1 MAYSTDASCQPN
13 LAANKVEPET
23 ALTWLA
29 EAQRRWLRPL
39 VWPLSGHF
47 LGVHPRIR
55 SRTATL
61 KLEPHQ
67 LQAPAQDKEG
77 GITNGN
83 VLYMPYYFDKSGNM
97 ESEQAI
103 LSFAA
108 LAQPTRLEV
117 FRLLVRAEPKGISA
131 GELAKSLAVPANTLS
146 SHLNVMTR
154 AGLVRG
160 ERHSRTIIYR
170 ARVDELRALIGF
182 LLKDC
187 CDGRPDI
194 CAPILDDISCC
205 TKATCP

>member
-1 MAYSTDASCQPN
+1 MALASRPIPPVGD
-13 LAANKVEPET
+13 LKT
-23 ALTWLA
+23 SLA
-29 EAQRRWLRPL
+29 ESSLSARPL
-39 VWPLSGHF
+39 EMKPIQ
-47 LGVHPRIR
+47 R
-55 SRTATL
+55 
-61 KLEPHQ
+61 LELHSPQ
-67 LQAPAQDKEG
+67 PPKPVREARPTQAR
-77 GITNGN
+77 
-83 VLYMPYYFDKSGNM
+83 LYKPYYFDKSGNM

-103 LSFAA
+103 LSFSA

-187 CDGRPDI
+187 CEGRPDI

-205 TKATCP
+205 TKVTCP

>member
-1 MAYSTDASCQPN
+1 M
-13 LAANKVEPET
+13 
-23 ALTWLA
+23 A
-29 EAQRRWLRPL
+29 EAPRLVPIWVFSRRASPNP
-39 VWPLSGHF
+39 VTHC
-47 LGVHPRIR
+47 
-55 SRTATL
+55 
-61 KLEPHQ
+61 K
-67 LQAPAQDKEG
+67 PAAEAASAAGTSTRQKRWEH
-77 GITNGN
+77 ILH

-205 TKATCP
+205 TKATCL

>member
-1 MAYSTDASCQPN
+1 
-13 LAANKVEPET
+13 L
-23 ALTWLA
+23 
-29 EAQRRWLRPL
+29 
-39 VWPLSGHF
+39 H
-47 LGVHPRIR
+47 
-55 SRTATL
+55 
-61 KLEPHQ
+61 
-67 LQAPAQDKEG
+67 
-77 GITNGN
+77 
-83 VLYMPYYFDKSGNM
+83 VLYMPDYFDKSGNM

-187 CDGRPDI
+187 CDGRPEI

>member
-1 MAYSTDASCQPN
+1 
-13 LAANKVEPET
+13 
-23 ALTWLA
+23 
-29 EAQRRWLRPL
+29 
-39 VWPLSGHF
+39 
-47 LGVHPRIR
+47 
-55 SRTATL
+55 
-61 KLEPHQ
+61 
-67 LQAPAQDKEG
+67 
-77 GITNGN
+77 
-83 VLYMPYYFDKSGNM
+83 M

-194 CAPILDDISCC
+194 CTPILDDISCC

>member
-1 MAYSTDASCQPN
+1 MASRPIPNAGNLRTPLNESGLATQSLKKKPIQRLDLQSPQASKPAR
-13 LAANKVEPET
+13 AAPPT
-23 ALTWLA
+23 
-29 EAQRRWLRPL
+29 RP
-39 VWPLSGHF
+39 
-47 LGVHPRIR
+47 
-55 SRTATL
+55 
-61 KLEPHQ
+61 
-67 LQAPAQDKEG
+67 
-77 GITNGN
+77 
-83 VLYMPYYFDKSGNM
+83 VLYKAYYFDKSGNM

-131 GELAKSLAVPANTLS
+131 GELAKNLAVPANTLS

-205 TKATCP
+205 TKVTCP